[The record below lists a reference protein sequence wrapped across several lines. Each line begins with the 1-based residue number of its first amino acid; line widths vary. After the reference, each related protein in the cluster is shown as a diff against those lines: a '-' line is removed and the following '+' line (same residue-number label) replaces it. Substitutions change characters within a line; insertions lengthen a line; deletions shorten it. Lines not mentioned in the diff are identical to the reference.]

1 MERRAPQRT
10 RSELR
15 ISMLILAG
23 TLVTHHTACIHSSPP
38 PTEANNSK
46 TVTTEPNNSARLSIH
61 RKTSRD
67 NVVYTYKIVN
77 NSRYHITAFKIG
89 FDPQSETP
97 ELPTTPI
104 GWTPSEGLAQDSTT
118 APHGWTATLITT
130 EETPF
135 VEIEWRSAD
144 KTQWSIAPGTT
155 SMDFSV
161 VLPREVPEYERA
173 HFDIAFSDLV
183 FSNSTRVSARMASSE
198 ALAVLPPAALTPTLQ
213 KPSTPTLH
221 DAVVSS
227 EEAGIGMA
235 STNTGMGSTGRPC
248 ALKAPAQP
256 KDVSAKE
263 FETGNEHGLH
273 EKYKKYLNKDTQ
285 DNIECMK
292 NAVDLGGGSF
302 RLSSAYRPPT
312 YQQHLYEVWT
322 LHNRLKDE
330 GGPECNVLRAEMD
343 KEFKHHKLVARPAQR
358 TSAHPQG
365 RAFDATITGLPSNLH
380 VDDLAKNCKAIRP
393 WPDRDPVHF
402 QPTTKPKT
410 GSN

>member
-1 MERRAPQRT
+1 MKRRVPQST
-10 RSELR
+10 RSESR
-15 ISMLILAG
+15 FSMLILAG
-23 TLVTHHTACIHSSPP
+23 TILTHHTACMHSPPP

-46 TVTTEPNNSARLSIH
+46 TVRAEPNHGARFSVH
-61 RKTSRD
+61 RKTSK
-67 NVVYTYKIVN
+67 NKAVYTYKIIN
-77 NSRYHITAFKIG
+77 NSGYHITAFRIG
-89 FDPQSETP
+89 FDPQRETP
-97 ELPTTPI
+97 ELPATPI
-104 GWTPSEGLAQDSTT
+104 GWTPNEGLAQDSTT

-144 KTQWSIAPGTT
+144 KTQWSIAPSTT

-161 VLPREVPEYERA
+161 VLPQEVPEYERA
-173 HFDIAFSDLV
+173 HFDVVFSDLV

-198 ALAVLPPAALTPTLQ
+198 ALAVLPPTPLIPTLQ
-213 KPSTPTLH
+213 KTSTPSLRN
-221 DAVVSS
+221 AVASS

-235 STNTGMGSTGRPC
+235 STNTDMGSPGRPC
-248 ALKAPAQP
+248 ALKAPTQL

-263 FETGNEHGLH
+263 FETGDEPSLH
-273 EKYKKYLNKDTQ
+273 EKYRKYLNKDTQ

-292 NAVDLGGGSF
+292 NAANLGGGRF
-302 RLSSAYRPPT
+302 HLSSAYRPPT

-330 GGPECNVLRAEMD
+330 GGPECNELRATMD

-365 RAFDATITGLPSNLH
+365 RAFDATITGLPSTLH
-380 VDDLAKNCKAIRP
+380 VDELAKNCKAIRP
-393 WPDRDPVHF
+393 WPERDPVHF
-402 QPTTKPKT
+402 QPMTKPKT

>member
-1 MERRAPQRT
+1 MRRRTPQ
-10 RSELR
+10 SIMSKSR
-15 ISMLILAG
+15 IGMLVLAG
-23 TLVTHHTACIHSSPP
+23 TVLTHHTACIHSSGP

-46 TVTTEPNNSARLSIH
+46 TVRTEPNNSARLSVH
-61 RKTSRD
+61 RKTSKD
-67 NVVYTYKIVN
+67 NAVYTYKIIN

-89 FDPQSETP
+89 FDPQREAP
-97 ELPTTPI
+97 ELPATPM

-118 APHGWTATLITT
+118 APNGWTATLITT

-144 KTQWSIAPGTT
+144 KTQWSIGPGTT

-161 VLPREVPEYERA
+161 VLPQEVPEYERA
-173 HFDIAFSDLV
+173 HFDVVFSDLI

-198 ALAVLPPAALTPTLQ
+198 ALAVLPPAALIPILQ
-213 KPSTPTLH
+213 KTSTPSLG
-221 DAVVSS
+221 DSVASS

-235 STNTGMGSTGRPC
+235 STNTGMGATGRPC
-248 ALKAPAQP
+248 ALKAPVQLIDLP
-256 KDVSAKE
+256 AKE
-263 FETGNEHGLH
+263 FEAGNEQGLH
-273 EKYKKYLNKDTQ
+273 EKYRKHLNQDTQ

-292 NAVDLGGGSF
+292 NAANREGGRF
-302 RLSSAYRPPT
+302 YLSSAYRPPT

-330 GGPECNVLRAEMD
+330 GGPECNVLRAAMD

-380 VDDLAKNCKAIRP
+380 VDELAKGCKAIRP
-393 WPDRDPVHF
+393 WPERDPVHF